1 MKRARPGSVVAEP
14 VREGRRLRWL
24 SALLAVMGA
33 ALLGGG
39 TLLGQQIVDQ
49 SGDLSDRMQATE
61 QLATGNV
68 RTLSQTQRELLLLS
82 EVLASRG
89 PEAPVAER
97 NLRIALVTQ
106 RAQESALGY
115 QRATLGSEDLLAV
128 AVEAERRWLEEVRPL
143 VRVAVRTPIGSPLR
157 ERAHVELDELEQV
170 YNELAAQGEAT
181 RRALSSEA
189 ERSSHVLLDGT
200 QDLLVWLLVMFAG
213 GAGALVVGGLVFWRV
228 NRVRAQVTR
237 ELTQRN
243 IELAWYSRV
252 VHASRTMLFA
262 TDNLGAIT
270 WVNEAFEEQTGWTA
284 PEAWGHH
291 PLELFA
297 APGTDP
303 VAASEVVAALVEGR
317 AGQSEIEVQRA
328 DGSTFHA
335 SVGLS
340 PVLDDHGAPD
350 GFFVMMDDVSER
362 HQAEELLQLARQRA
376 EESAQQKAA
385 FTATMSHE
393 IRTPLN
399 SVIGFTELLL
409 GTTLDPLQRE
419 YVEDAHR
426 SGRHLLALVNDVL
439 DYSALEAGRLE
450 QRVELLVVRDLLDE
464 VLGMFRV
471 QSEQTGVRLWSL
483 VSPRVPT
490 QVVADPM
497 RLRQV
502 LVNLVGNAMKFT
514 EEGSVSVVVDAEP
527 EGSRWRLS
535 VEVRD
540 TGIGIPAHRVGD
552 VFDSYSR
559 GDVSVTRARGG
570 TGLGLAICRQLVLG
584 MEGHIALE
592 SELGVGTVVRFD
604 VLLASDRVTVAPQTA
619 TGATGPGAAAQA
631 AWDGVR
637 VLVAEDDPVN
647 RRVITRMLDRL
658 GITPEVVHDGA
669 QAVAACAQE
678 EYDVILMDVEMPVMD
693 GLRAVRLV
701 REATPV
707 DEPGPWVVAVTASA
721 LPGDRERF
729 LAAGMDDYLDKPI
742 TLAAL
747 TDVLERAVAVKL
759 GSPGLVC

>member
-1 MKRARPGSVVAEP
+1 VVAEP

-24 SALLAVMGA
+24 SVLLALMGTV
-33 ALLGGG
+33 LLGGG
-39 TLLGQQIVDQ
+39 TLLGQQIVGQ
-49 SGDLSDRMQATE
+49 SDELSQRLRATA
-61 QLATGNV
+61 QLASGNV
-68 RTLSQTQRELLLLS
+68 RTLSQTQRELLLLA
-82 EVLASRG
+82 ELLATAD
-89 PEAPVAER
+89 APVPAR
-97 NLRIALVTQ
+97 DLRLRSALVSQ
-106 RAQESALGY
+106 RTQESALGY
-115 QRATLGSEDLLAV
+115 QRATFGSQELLDV
-128 AVEAERRWLEEVRPL
+128 AVDARRDWQDEVRPL
-143 VRVAVRTPIGSPLR
+143 VRRAAATPLGSR
-157 ERAHVELDELEQV
+157 ARGRAHVALDDLEQV
-170 YNELAAQGEAT
+170 YNELAAQGETT

-189 ERSSHVLLDGT
+189 ERASTALLVGT
-200 QDLLVWLLVMFAG
+200 RDLLVWLVVMFVG
-213 GAGALVVGGLVFWRV
+213 GAGAVVLAGLVFWRV
-228 NRVRAQVTR
+228 NRARARVTQ

-243 IELAWYSRV
+243 TELAWYSRV

-262 TDNLGAIT
+262 TDNLGGIT
-270 WVNEAFEEQTGWTA
+270 WVNEAFEEQTGWSG
-284 PEAWGHH
+284 PEVWGLH
-291 PLELFA
+291 PVQLLA
-297 APGTDP
+297 APGTD
-303 VAASEVVAALVEGR
+303 VAAATELLAALIEGR
-317 AGQSEIEVQRA
+317 AGHAEIEAQRA
-328 DGSTFHA
+328 DGSIFHA

-604 VLLASDRVTVAPQTA
+604 VLLASDRVTVAPSAA
-619 TGATGPGAAAQA
+619 TGATGPGTAAQA
-631 AWDGVR
+631 AWDAVR

-669 QAVAACAQE
+669 QAVAACAQR

>member
-1 MKRARPGSVVAEP
+1 MNRAPSGEP
-14 VREGRRLRWL
+14 TPEDDPTGEGRRMRWL
-24 SALLAVMGA
+24 SVLLALMGA
-33 ALLGGG
+33 ALLSGG
-39 TLLGQQIVDQ
+39 TLLGVQIVGQ
-49 SGDLSDRMQATE
+49 SDELSDRLAATE
-61 QLATGNV
+61 QLASGNV

-82 EVLASRG
+82 ELLATRG
-89 PEAPVAER
+89 PAAPVSER

-115 QRATLGSEDLLAV
+115 QRATLGSQDLLDV
-128 AVEAERRWLEEVRPL
+128 AVDAERRWLEQVRPL
-143 VRVAVRTPIGSPLR
+143 VRIALDSPLGSPARDL
-157 ERAHVELDELEQV
+157 AHVQIDQLEQV
-170 YNELAAQGEAT
+170 YNELAAEGEAT

-189 ERSSHVLLDGT
+189 ERASVALLTGT
-200 QDLLVWLLVMFAG
+200 RQLLLWLLVMFAG
-213 GAGALVVGGLVFWRV
+213 GAGALVIGGLVFWRV
-228 NRVRAQVTR
+228 NRARARVTR

-243 IELAWYSRV
+243 VELAWYSRV

-270 WVNEAFEEQTGWTA
+270 WVNEAFESQTGWTA

-297 APGTDP
+297 AAGTDP
-303 VAASEVVAALVEGR
+303 VAASELVAALIEGR
-317 AGQSEIEVQRA
+317 AGQSEIEAQRA
-328 DGSTFHA
+328 DGSTFYA

-340 PVLDDHGAPD
+340 PVLDEHGGPD
-350 GFFVMMDDVSER
+350 GFFVMMDDISER
-362 HQAEELLQLARQRA
+362 RQAQDLLQVARLRA

-399 SVIGFTELLL
+399 AVLGFTELLQ
-409 GTTLDPLQRE
+409 GTALDPEQRE

-450 QRVELLVVRDLLDE
+450 HHVETLDVRELVDE
-464 VLGMFRV
+464 VVGMFRV
-471 QSEQTGVRLWSL
+471 QSELAGVGLWSL
-483 VSPRVPT
+483 VSPRAPSH
-490 QVVADPM
+490 VVADPM

-514 EEGSVSVVVDAEP
+514 EQGAVSVVVDAEP
-527 EGSRWRLS
+527 VGSRWRLM

-540 TGIGIPAHRVGD
+540 SGIGIPEHRLAD

-584 MEGHIALE
+584 MDGHIELE

-604 VLLASDRVTVAPQTA
+604 VLLAASRVV
-619 TGATGPGAAAQA
+619 AAASA
-631 AWDGVR
+631 APGVVVASEQGDDTLAGVR

-658 GITPEVVHDGA
+658 GITPTVVHDGR
-669 QAVAACAQE
+669 QAVEACESAAYE
-678 EYDVILMDVEMPVMD
+678 VVLMDVEMPVMD
-693 GLRAVRLV
+693 GLRAVRLL
-701 REATPV
+701 REATPP
-707 DEPGPWVVAVTASA
+707 DECGPWVVAVTASA

-742 TLAAL
+742 TLAGL
-747 TDVLERAVAVKL
+747 TEVLERAVTVKRGAVA
-759 GSPGLVC
+759 

>member
-1 MKRARPGSVVAEP
+1 MNRAPSGERTPEDDPTG
-14 VREGRRLRWL
+14 EGQRMRWL
-24 SALLAVMGA
+24 SVLLALMGA
-33 ALLGGG
+33 ALLSGG
-39 TLLGQQIVDQ
+39 TLLGLQIVDQ
-49 SGDLSDRMQATE
+49 SGELSDRLAATE
-61 QLATGNV
+61 QLASGNV

-82 EVLASRG
+82 ELLTTRG
-89 PEAPVAER
+89 PAAPVSER

-106 RAQESALGY
+106 RTQESALGY
-115 QRATLGSEDLLAV
+115 QRATLGSQDLLDVAV
-128 AVEAERRWLEEVRPL
+128 AAERRWLEQVRPL
-143 VRVAVRTPIGSPLR
+143 VRVAVTAPLGSPTR
-157 ERAHVELDELEQV
+157 ERAHAELDQLEQV

-189 ERSSHVLLDGT
+189 ERASNVLLTGT
-200 QDLLVWLLVMFAG
+200 RDLLVWLLVMFTG

-243 IELAWYSRV
+243 VELAWYSRV

-270 WVNEAFEEQTGWTA
+270 WVNEAFESQTGWTA
-284 PEAWGHH
+284 PEAWGRH
-291 PLELFA
+291 PLELLA

-303 VAASEVVAALVEGR
+303 VAASELVAALVEGR
-317 AGQSEIEVQRA
+317 SGQLEIEAQRA
-328 DGSTFHA
+328 DGSTFYA

-340 PVLDDHGAPD
+340 PVLDEHGGPD
-350 GFFVMMDDVSER
+350 GFFVMMDDISER
-362 HQAEELLQLARQRA
+362 RQAQDLLQVARLRA

-399 SVIGFTELLL
+399 AVLGFTELLQ
-409 GTTLDPLQRE
+409 GTTLDPEQRE

-450 QRVELLVVRDLLDE
+450 HQVETLDLRQLVDE
-464 VLGMFRV
+464 VVGMFRV
-471 QSEQTGVRLWSL
+471 QSELAGVGLWSL
-483 VSPRVPT
+483 VSPRTPSH
-490 QVVADPM
+490 VVADPV

-527 EGSRWRLS
+527 AGARWRLV

-540 TGIGIPAHRVGD
+540 SGIGIPEHRLAD

-584 MEGHIALE
+584 MDGHIELE

-604 VLLASDRVTVAPQTA
+604 VLLAASRVAAPAPAAPGVVVASEQGDDA
-619 TGATGPGAAAQA
+619 LA
-631 AWDGVR
+631 GVR

-658 GITPEVVHDGA
+658 GVTPTVVHDGA
-669 QAVAACAQE
+669 QAVAACAE
-678 EYDVILMDVEMPVMD
+678 AAYEVILMDVEMPVMD

-701 REATPV
+701 REATPP

-742 TLAAL
+742 TLAGL
-747 TDVLERAVAVKL
+747 TAVLDRAVEVKR
-759 GSPGLVC
+759 GAHA